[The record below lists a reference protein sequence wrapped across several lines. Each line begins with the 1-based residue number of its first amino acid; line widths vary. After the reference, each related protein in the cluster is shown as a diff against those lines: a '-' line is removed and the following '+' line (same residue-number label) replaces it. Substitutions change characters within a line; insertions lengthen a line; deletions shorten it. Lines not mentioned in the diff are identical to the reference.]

1 MDGEGYRVPEEGS
14 FYEVLASLLRS
25 DMRRLEEKFD
35 GLVSRIVTRE
45 EMERL
50 YAQLA
55 SFLARSEFDQR
66 NQWTTEKISGLQRHF
81 NEERSEAQ
89 KEREYMS
96 SRIAALEDRQIPSWI
111 VGVIAVLGPLAS
123 ALFVHYWH

>member
-35 GLVSRIVTRE
+35 GLVARIVTRE

-111 VGVIAVLGPLAS
+111 VGAIAILGPLAS